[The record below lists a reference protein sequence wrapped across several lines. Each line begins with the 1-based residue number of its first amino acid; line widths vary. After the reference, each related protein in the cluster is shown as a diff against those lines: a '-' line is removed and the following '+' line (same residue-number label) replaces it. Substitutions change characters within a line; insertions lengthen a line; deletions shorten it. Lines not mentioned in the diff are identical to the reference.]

1 MYHLERYVDVIV
13 QIALVHGPDEKEQL
27 SADEWIVK
35 RGYREAEI
43 QAAAASDLRE
53 FISTGALPGE
63 T

>member
-13 QIALVHGPDEKEQL
+13 QIALIHGPEDKESL
-27 SADEWIVK
+27 SADEWIVR

-53 FISTGALPGE
+53 FIATGDLPGE
-63 T
+63 